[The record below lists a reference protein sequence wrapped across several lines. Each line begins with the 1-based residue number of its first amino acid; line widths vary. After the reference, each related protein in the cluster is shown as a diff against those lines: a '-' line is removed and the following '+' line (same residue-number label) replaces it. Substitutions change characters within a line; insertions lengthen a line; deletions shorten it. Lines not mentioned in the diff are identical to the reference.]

1 MDNKKTTTTDD
12 MIPMGLAKL
21 METLEQISELYQKD
35 IEEYLSRHQ
44 EDVEKELTSF
54 KNRLEC
60 LFLDHLN
67 PAEIAELEKGTIDN
81 EQWMQTMK
89 LLLEKQIGFSIIAEV
104 TAKLLQQIDP
114 DLILDTLKEV
124 ALEHKSSEDM
134 RPVTNKFYDYCS
146 NALVTNNINEQI
158 LKLIRDI
165 IEDDGM
171 EGTPPKSF
179 QA

>member
-60 LFLDHLN
+60 LF
-67 PAEIAELEKGTIDN
+67 
-81 EQWMQTMK
+81 
-89 LLLEKQIGFSIIAEV
+89 F
-104 TAKLLQQIDP
+104 
-114 DLILDTLKEV
+114 
-124 ALEHKSSEDM
+124 
-134 RPVTNKFYDYCS
+134 RPS
-146 NALVTNNINEQI
+146 
-158 LKLIRDI
+158 
-165 IEDDGM
+165 
-171 EGTPPKSF
+171 
-179 QA
+179 

>member
-1 MDNKKTTTTDD
+1 MNK
-12 MIPMGLAKL
+12 
-21 METLEQISELYQKD
+21 
-35 IEEYLSRHQ
+35 
-44 EDVEKELTSF
+44 
-54 KNRLEC
+54 
-60 LFLDHLN
+60 
-67 PAEIAELEKGTIDN
+67 
-81 EQWMQTMK
+81 WMQTMK

-124 ALEHKSSEDM
+124 ALEHKSFEDM